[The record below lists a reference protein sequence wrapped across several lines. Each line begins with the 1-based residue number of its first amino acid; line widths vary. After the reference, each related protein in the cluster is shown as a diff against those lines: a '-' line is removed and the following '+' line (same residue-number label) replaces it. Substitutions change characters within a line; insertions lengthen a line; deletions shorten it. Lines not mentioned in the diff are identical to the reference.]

1 LRTTV
6 RSVIRFLDDVIGVN
20 NYPLPAIDAMSRG
33 NQKIC
38 LGVIGFAE
46 MLIRLGTSY
55 ASEKALELAGDLI
68 HIISDEAIK
77 ASQEL
82 AEE

>member
-1 LRTTV
+1 
-6 RSVIRFLDDVIGVN
+6 
-20 NYPLPAIDAMSRG
+20 MSRG